1 MSRLL
6 ARHYPQPEKTAEPEK
21 EVAKPTKKAAPKKKE

>member
-6 ARHYPQPEKTAEPEK
+6 ARHYPQPEKK
-21 EVAKPTKKAAPKKKE
+21 VAKPTKKAAPKKKE

>member
-6 ARHYPQPEKTAEPEK
+6 ARHYPQSEKVVEPEK
-21 EVAKPTKKAAPKKKE
+21 KVAKPTKKAAPKKKE

>member
-6 ARHYPQPEKTAEPEK
+6 ARHYPQPEKVEEPENK
-21 EVAKPTKKAAPKKKE
+21 VVKPTKKAAPKKKE